1 MSCHRH
7 VIDNGHTARYNLN
20 KLNLLTW
27 SREAEKGPF
36 VQKETHGNDTSI
48 PAGMGV

>member
-1 MSCHRH
+1 MPYHRH
-7 VIDNGHTARYNLN
+7 VIDKGHTARYNLN

-36 VQKETHGNDTSI
+36 VKKETH
-48 PAGMGV
+48 